1 MKKKRVLPYVYG
13 FVDWILSA
21 IAWTLFYYF
30 RKTYEVVDANTW
42 QRFGIAFHDPSFWS
56 AVAIIPVCWVAF
68 YGITGAYMSV
78 YSKSRL
84 KEFSQTFFITLLG
97 VTVLFFV
104 AILDDQ
110 ILTYKTYYQSFI
122 TLFALQF
129 LLTYAGRLVITSI
142 VKRHIKTGKIGFN
155 TLIVGSGDNAM
166 AIYKEIDEQEK
177 PTGQRFV
184 GYVRVGEK
192 EHETL
197 EGLLP
202 CLGSVD
208 NIVDIVKEHEVEEVI
223 IAIERSEKECMHH
236 VLPVMNLTKPRWKSS
251 PRCRTWCS
259 AT

>member
-1 MKKKRVLPYVYG
+1 MKKKRILPYVYG
-13 FVDWILSA
+13 FVDWILSVV
-21 IAWTLFYYF
+21 AWTLFYYF
-30 RKTYEVVDANTW
+30 RKTYEVVDANVW
-42 QRFGIAFHDPSFWS
+42 QRFGIAFHDSSFWL
-56 AVAIIPVCWVAF
+56 AVAVIPVCWVAF

-122 TLFALQF
+122 TLFGLQF
-129 LLTYAGRLVITSI
+129 FLVYIGRLIITSI
-142 VKRHIKTGKIGFN
+142 IKRHIKTGKIGFN

-184 GYVRVGEK
+184 GFVSVG
-192 EHETL
+192 
-197 EGLLP
+197 
-202 CLGSVD
+202 
-208 NIVDIVKEHEVEEVI
+208 
-223 IAIERSEKECMHH
+223 
-236 VLPVMNLTKPRWKSS
+236 
-251 PRCRTWCS
+251 
-259 AT
+259 